1 MEIKFC
7 AKNSKAKTTSKL
19 TRDNKTKMS
28 KMLNKEHTT
37 STKSKNLKK
46 ERSVG
51 EAKTKIVNQ
60 IIEQIK
66 ETLEDPIEEVDS
78 TDGFKAPSR
87 KYFNQYWINLR
98 I

>member
-7 AKNSKAKTTSKL
+7 AKNSKAKTTSRL
-19 TRDNKTKMS
+19 TRENKIKMS
-28 KMLNKEHTT
+28 KRVNKEHTT
-37 STKSKNLKK
+37 STKSKKLKK

-66 ETLEDPIEEVDS
+66 EILEDPIEEVEH
-78 TDGFKAPSR
+78 TDGFKAP
-87 KYFNQYWINLR
+87 
-98 I
+98 

>member
-7 AKNSKAKTTSKL
+7 AKNSKAKTTSRL
-19 TRDNKTKMS
+19 TRENKIKMS
-28 KMLNKEHTT
+28 KRVNKEHTT
-37 STKSKNLKK
+37 STKSKKLKK

-60 IIEQIK
+60 IIKQIK
-66 ETLEDPIEEVDS
+66 EILEDPIEEVDS

-87 KYFNQYWINLR
+87 KYFNQYWMNLR

>member
-1 MEIKFC
+1 MQKILRQ
-7 AKNSKAKTTSKL
+7 KTTSRL
-19 TRDNKTKMS
+19 TRENKIKMS
-28 KMLNKEHTT
+28 KRVNKEHTT
-37 STKSKNLKK
+37 STKSKKLKK

-66 ETLEDPIEEVDS
+66 EILEDPIEEVDS

-87 KYFNQYWINLR
+87 KYFNQYWMNLR